1 MNAFPRQTTVLRDRE
16 TPGGHDVPAVQPR
29 MAPRGRIYD
38 SILDTVGGT
47 PLVRL
52 PRLEA
57 EEGLDARL
65 ALKLEFFNPLGS
77 VKDRI
82 GLAMIEDAERRGI
95 QAPGVAVTICSA
107 RAMAP
112 AMPCAVGVSCSS
124 MPINRSS
131 SRRSTEAPSGMVTIR
146 R

>member
-1 MNAFPRQTTVLRDRE
+1 MNAFPRQTTVLRHPRA
-16 TPGGHDVPAVQPR
+16 TDVHGSDAVQPR

-57 EEGLDARL
+57 EEGLAARL

-82 GLAMIEDAERRGI
+82 GLAMVEAAEQEGLI
-95 QAPGVAVTICSA
+95 SPE
-107 RAMAP
+107 
-112 AMPCAVGVSCSS
+112 
-124 MPINRSS
+124 RSILV
-131 SRRSTEAPSGMVTIR
+131 SRRRATPASRSPSSPPPRATD
-146 R
+146 